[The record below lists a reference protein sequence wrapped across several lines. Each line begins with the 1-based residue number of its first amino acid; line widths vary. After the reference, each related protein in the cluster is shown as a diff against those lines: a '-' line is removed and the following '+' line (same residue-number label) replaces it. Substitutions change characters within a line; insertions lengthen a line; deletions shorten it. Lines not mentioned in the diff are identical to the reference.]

1 MSILQTSPVHDSEPD
16 TIRIPHILAALEKYW
31 MQNPD
36 LRLGQIVSGIAF
48 DMNMDTETIED
59 SIILETLKIQTP
71 EWHS

>member
-1 MSILQTSPVHDSEPD
+1 MSILQTSPVQNTEPD
-16 TIRIPHILAALEKYW
+16 TIRIPQILAALEKYW

-36 LRLGQIVSGIAF
+36 LRLGEIVSGIAS
-48 DMNMDTETIED
+48 DMNMETETIED